1 MLSTRERV
9 LTIRLME
16 KIEKHSEYGK
26 HLGIEAVIAKVDDK
40 GKSL

>member
-1 MLSTRERV
+1 MSTRERV

-26 HLGIEAVIAKVDDK
+26 HLGIKVAIAKVDDK
-40 GKSL
+40 GKGL